1 MSTRSARRKS
11 PRGFL
16 QKLGIKLIALS
27 LIVLGLLFLA
37 DLSFRPMVES
47 INAYQCHEMVSKIIN
62 DAVLAEIER
71 EGAQYST
78 LVNLTA
84 NAEGEIVSVESNVMN
99 INRLKTEVAERIERE
114 IERMSAVNIEIPIG
128 TLLGLQVLHG
138 KGFNV
143 GMSVVPVGYA
153 TTTVI
158 SEFTEAGINQTLHR
172 IIIEINA
179 DVDAL
184 IPGFSTRVPVS
195 TSIIAAET
203 IIVGRVPEAYT
214 HVVTESSDLAG
225 TLNDFGAVIS

>member
-1 MSTRSARRKS
+1 MSTSNVRKS
-11 PRGFL
+11 RRFL
-16 QKLGIKLIALS
+16 HTLGIKLIALS
-27 LIVLGLLFLA
+27 MIVLGLLVLV

-47 INAYQCHEMVSKIIN
+47 INAYECHELVAKIIN

-84 NAEGEIVSVESNVMN
+84 NADGEIVSVESNVMN
-99 INRLKTEVAERIERE
+99 INRLKTEVAERVERE
-114 IERMSAVNIEIPIG
+114 IERISAVNIEIPIG
-128 TLLGLQVLHG
+128 TLLGIQFLHG

-143 GMSVVPVGYA
+143 GMTVAPTGYA
-153 TTTVI
+153 TTSII
-158 SEFTEAGINQTLHR
+158 SEFSEAGINQTLHR

-203 IIVGRVPEAYT
+203 VIVGRVPEAYT
-214 HVVTESSDLAG
+214 HVVTESSELAG
-225 TLNDFGAVIS
+225 TLNDYGAVIS